1 MNYRTM
7 VKGALAFSLSLIVG
21 SSWAAQTTQTDVPA
35 YGATF
40 ESAVSTVA
48 PLNDFAYTEGDGITN
63 AKYRVTQDVEKPYG
77 WFPGSEE
84 DESKIITANGGQA
97 LQLNTDASTL
107 TNQFEATKAAD
118 LNAAIA
124 AAGAYFETDVKF
136 VASDTPDAGIEGG
149 TDATKFAIYAYCDE
163 EAETVTTNLVVYHAY
178 QDYDDESLSENNYIG
193 YTNEVF
199 ATLIDTEVY
208 TKLRIEMRQIDDNGT
223 QRNLFSVSVNG
234 GDPIASTE
242 GLAYEDGI
250 WFLTVENSLSDAARE
265 VSSFNFKGTGEIDN
279 ISVGVID
286 ITTKVATV
294 DGTDYATW
302 ADALAAIHDGSVVTA
317 YEDGTIDLASGTITL
332 NKNGFNVTVTTSTQ
346 GKKIQD
352 NGDGT
357 YTVVDDYTAATVFT
371 VAGNVTNTIGNYAT
385 LAEALA
391 AATDGATVL
400 VLNDLTLDARVEPNV
415 GANTAITIDL
425 GGKTITRTGTTG
437 NGSVFDVK
445 SGDVIITNGVIVCTQ
460 DDTAIVADGVYA
472 ITSRNGSNV
481 TLADLVVLVNSECGA
496 CAYPFAGSTMT
507 IESGAYSNLT
517 QTVYRYNT
525 AITGMAVNQP
535 NIADQLLIIKG
546 GTFSQYDPQLG
557 DDSGAMADF
566 TDDGF
571 VAISDGNGGWV
582 VQPGYNV
589 TFDADGGTPVPEAQ
603 RVAAGGTATAPTA
616 PDKEGFTFGGWT
628 LNGAAFDFDT
638 VLDADIAL
646 VASWTEVV
654 NATVISVAKLS
665 ATGAM
670 VNDAAP
676 ALTATVTDSDGET
689 VDAADYT
696 IDASAIDMR
705 TAGLYPVIITATG
718 AGYAGTLTNYYAVMS
733 LTWFNGTPTQKALIN
748 PQNMTLTGAH
758 YMHTTEDG
766 AYLAIGA
773 SNGNGTGWGH
783 ALYSVATL
791 TSIYGTCQGVWEVAH
806 FTSGGGKGMTANT
819 TSGIM
824 LNGGGSV
831 GGTVATQSTF
841 KGYDIGDLANIGTSS
856 NMVQETYTAEWDG
869 SGYAAGQIMD
879 GIDFNHAGT
888 KVFGNNAGT
897 DGPWVYQLAI
907 DKAAKTMT
915 WEATYTT
922 PFARVRSVTAYYI
935 DGKDYIF
942 VGEGASSGKGEI
954 AVIDPSDGSIKT
966 ICVAADDFTTAEFPA
981 SRYFTNVKVSGIAS
995 GEMYLY
1001 GCTDKGEVVVW
1012 ALGHDAVTGEWKTAP
1027 VGNITS
1033 AQTAALNSKA
1043 SVGNCRAFE
1052 VSDDN
1057 NAGFLY
1063 VQSSPGQF
1071 AVVTDISLAQRK
1083 ALASATL
1090 TPAGSDKDVALGAIT
1105 ATVLDENGA
1114 TVAASEYTITTNG
1127 IDIATAGEYTVTIT
1141 PVEGSVYSNAVTAV
1155 YTISEPAAG
1164 YNYPEGGA
1172 IEDAAVVAWLTAK
1185 GFTQAQVTALT
1196 TNAKLN
1202 ECYLLN
1208 CDISQA
1214 GAGGSIAITAITVD
1228 AQGVH
1233 VTVALTRTAGI
1244 AGGINGTLKLQ
1255 GTADLATAPA
1265 TLTEGVS
1272 VENAKFTTDS
1282 PATATFTGSGAK
1294 FFKAVIE

>member
-21 SSWAAQTTQTDVPA
+21 TAWATDTQT
-35 YGATF
+35 YGVTF
-40 ESAVSTVA
+40 EPLVGAATVE
-48 PLNDFAYTEGDGITN
+48 NDHNYTNNMSITD
-63 AKYRVTQDVEKPYG
+63 ATLRDEVTGTG
-77 WFPGSEE
+77 WFAAAD
-84 DESKIITANGGQA
+84 DESKIIERIAEGSTQA
-97 LQLNTDASTL
+97 LQLNTESNTL
-107 TNQFEATKAAD
+107 TNKFASDVANAVNNTIGGLNDVTKGTAF
-118 LNAAIA
+118 
-124 AAGAYFETDVKF
+124 FETEVKF
-136 VASDTPDAGIEGG
+136 VASDTLDAGIAGG
-149 TDATKFAIYAYCDE
+149 TDATKFAIYAYCDDQ
-163 EAETVTTNLVVYHAY
+163 AETVTTNLVVFHAY
-178 QDYDDESLSENNYIG
+178 YDANDEIA

-199 ATLIDTEVY
+199 DTLIDCEVY
-208 TKLRIEMRQIDDNGT
+208 TKLRVEMKKMQNPSLRDVNV
-223 QRNLFSVSVNG
+223 FSVKVGNAEPLSSDTSLDAKMDDELVK
-234 GDPIASTE
+234 
-242 GLAYEDGI
+242 GI
-250 WFLTVENSLSDAARE
+250 WFLTTEEQEDDNNKLVTSL
-265 VSSFNFKGTGEIDN
+265 NFKGTGEIDN
-279 ISVGVID
+279 I
-286 ITTKVATV
+286 KV
-294 DGTDYATW
+294 
-302 ADALAAIHDGSVVTA
+302 
-317 YEDGTIDLASGTITL
+317 GTIANDVPDANWTL
-332 NKNGFNVTVTTSTQ
+332 EGFNS
-346 GKKIQD
+346 G
-352 NGDGT
+352 NNRWPLP
-357 YTVVDDYTAATVFT
+357 TA
-371 VAGNVTNTIGNYAT
+371 VAADSKT
-385 LAEALA
+385 L
-391 AATDGATVL
+391 
-400 VLNDLTLDARVEPNV
+400 
-415 GANTAITIDL
+415 
-425 GGKTITRTGTTG
+425 
-437 NGSVFDVK
+437 F
-445 SGDVIITNGVIVCTQ
+445 
-460 DDTAIVADGVYA
+460 
-472 ITSRNGSNV
+472 
-481 TLADLVVLVNSECGA
+481 
-496 CAYPFAGSTMT
+496 
-507 IESGAYSNLT
+507 YSNLVVNIDPVGDGRT
-517 QTVYRYNT
+517 IPAAWVGAKVTASEAAAADLSAWNFEYDAQDGTRKTYAFNAAKDGEDYLYWWVPITAAEVRT
-525 AITGMAVNQP
+525 AIANQSD
-535 NIADQLLIIKG
+535 IVK
-546 GTFSQYDPQLG
+546 TMVVYTSST
-557 DDSGAMADF
+557 SGADAQTLTVSICPKNIEITN
-566 TDDGF
+566 TDD
-571 VAISDGNGGWV
+571 VENGETIDVDDWIEQGV
-582 VQPGYNV
+582 V
-589 TFDADGGTPVPEAQ
+589 T
-603 RVAAGGTATAPTA
+603 
-616 PDKEGFTFGGWT
+616 
-628 LNGAAFDFDT
+628 
-638 VLDADIAL
+638 
-646 VASWTEVV
+646 
-654 NATVISVAKLS
+654 ATVISVAKLS

-670 VNDAAP
+670 VGDAAP
-676 ALTATVTDSDGET
+676 TLTATVTDENGDA
-689 VDAADYT
+689 VAAADYT
-696 IDASAIDMR
+696 IDASAIDMT

-718 AGYAGTLTNYYAVMS
+718 AGYAGTLTNYYAVMN

-758 YMHTTEDG
+758 YMHTTQDG
-766 AYLAIGA
+766 AYLAIAA

-806 FTSGGGKGMTANT
+806 FTNGGGKGMTANT

-922 PFARVRSVTAYYI
+922 DLGRVRSVSAYYI
-935 DGKDYIF
+935 DGKDYVF

-954 AVIDPSDGSIKT
+954 AVIDPSDGSITT

-1105 ATVLDENGA
+1105 ATVLDEDGA
-1114 TVAASEYTITTNG
+1114 TVAASEYTITTNL

-1155 YTISEPAAG
+1155 YTISEPAPAQKPAWAADSGDGSDQDPYWAWATAHAAG
-1164 YNYPEGGA
+1164 QDLYAEGADYSAQYLMNVDADKTPVLKIDSIQVGPG
-1172 IEDAAVVAWLTAK
+1172 AAVIIVSATDGTDPISLATINGVLNVAV
-1185 GFTQAQVTALT
+1185 GSSVTALT
-1196 TNAKLN
+1196 PKALGRAPTVSQDGRAMVV
-1202 ECYLLN
+1202 
-1208 CDISQA
+1208 ISTED
-1214 GAGGSIAITAITVD
+1214 GSFYRARVD
-1228 AQGVH
+1228 FAAAE
-1233 VTVALTRTAGI
+1233 TALTPVVI
-1244 AGGINGTLKLQ
+1244 SGG
-1255 GTADLATAPA
+1255 
-1265 TLTEGVS
+1265 E
-1272 VENAKFTTDS
+1272 
-1282 PATATFTGSGAK
+1282 
-1294 FFKAVIE
+1294 